1 MERQRLASFT
11 VFVNKVSRR
20 IHKSVLWEAF
30 NFHGEIYDVYIA
42 YWNKK
47 CIHQNITFV
56 FVLFCSKSSM
66 LKAIEKGERIA
77 LPPRVEAGPRKT
89 TQENSYKVKESR
101 SYKDVLVGLAPDAR
115 ISGKAKSPTNAS
127 EREVSGDDPK
137 CDAIVQVKVDT
148 NCVVDIPKEDMLWV
162 KRFLDGKI
170 KNIYVQCGHGA
181 TSSSDEWCSLKVTI
195 QKLPIRVTTYA
206 LPTWWEDGRMFRL
219 QMACLAHLRLAPL
232 TGGILASEERWGS
245 WRL

>member
-162 KRFLDGKI
+162 KRFLD
-170 KNIYVQCGHGA
+170 
-181 TSSSDEWCSLKVTI
+181 VTI